1 MRAASNIVRMPTM
14 PFKAAERGTIGVMDQ
29 SDRSVREQVVADI
42 MTKEPVTLGP
52 EDSLMEALE
61 VMRRH
66 RIRRLPVVVGDRLV
80 GLLAE
85 GDVKRAQPS
94 ILSSNQ
100 EEFDRVMQDTQ
111 VSRVMIREPVTVTAD
126 TSLLVAA
133 QTLHR
138 TKFGT
143 LPVVDGEQLIGI
155 LTDADLLRVLIEL
168 LETEK

>member
-1 MRAASNIVRMPTM
+1 MR
-14 PFKAAERGTIGVMDQ
+14 FKATGKGTIGVMEQ
-29 SDRSVREQVVADI
+29 SDRSVRQRVVADI

-52 EDSLMEALE
+52 EDSLTEALE

-66 RIRRLPVVVGDRLV
+66 RIRRLPVVAGDRLV
-80 GLLAE
+80 GLLCE

-133 QTLHR
+133 QTLHK

-143 LPVVDGEQLIGI
+143 LPVVDAERLIGI
-155 LTDADLLRVLIEL
+155 MTDADCLRVLIEL
-168 LETEK
+168 LDTEE

>member
-1 MRAASNIVRMPTM
+1 M
-14 PFKAAERGTIGVMDQ
+14 PFKAAEKGTIDVMEQ
-29 SDRSVREQVVADI
+29 SDRSVRQRVVADI
-42 MTKEPVTLGP
+42 MTNEPVTLGP

-66 RIRRLPVVVGDRLV
+66 KIRRLPVVAGDRLV

-133 QTLHR
+133 QTLHK

-143 LPVVDGEQLIGI
+143 LPVVNGEKLIGI
-155 LTDADLLRVLIEL
+155 MTDADCLRVLIQL
-168 LETEK
+168 LDKEE